1 MSGEQMGYSPKE
13 AFFKTPDLAIIRPTL
28 VNPGSSSAVSVTIDD
43 ITRALVKSARNI
55 SMISASMRSRFA
67 QLGLDM
73 DPEAVPEF
81 IKQLLTEGAT
91 ADFQLYNHSL
101 RPVQLS
107 EGTRLLRLFYEP
119 ADAILAGKELSQ
131 AIGEGKIQLGGAR
144 GKDWE
149 WAYDDLGKRM
159 GVFIRI
165 NDRRL
170 WIPPGEDV
178 ISINSE
184 GSDYRKEIDSILKPL
199 PVLEDDRKAL
209 WIGET
214 AVSIALGASVEG
226 VLDSR
231 ILRDLDNPSLDFVG
245 TQTNS
250 FLIDSKTKWPVRL
263 EVRSSTN
270 PKRIPRFARFH
281 FLQNGH
287 NLPV

>member
-1 MSGEQMGYSPKE
+1 MSGEHLGHNLQE
-13 AFFKTPDLAIIRPTL
+13 AFFKTPDLAIVRPAL
-28 VNPGSSSAVSVTIDD
+28 VNPGSSTAVSVVIDD
-43 ITRALVKSARNI
+43 KTRVLVKSARNLD
-55 SMISASMRSRFA
+55 MISASMRSRYA

-73 DPEAVPEF
+73 DSEEAPEF
-81 IKQLLTEGAT
+81 IKQLLLQGAT

-107 EGTRLLRLFYEP
+107 EDTRLLRLFYEP

-131 AIGEGKIQLGGAR
+131 AIGDGRIQLGGAR

-149 WAYDDLGKRM
+149 WAYDDLGKRV

-165 NDRRL
+165 SGRRL

-178 ISINSE
+178 ISISSE
-184 GSDYRKEIDSILKPL
+184 GPDYRSEIDGILKPL
-199 PVLEDDRKAL
+199 PVLEDDKKVF

-214 AVSIALGASVEG
+214 AVSIALGVSIEG

-250 FLIDSKTKWPVRL
+250 FLIDSGTKWPVRV
-263 EVRSSTN
+263 EVKSLTDPR
-270 PKRIPRFARFH
+270 KIPNFARFH

-287 NLPV
+287 SPLV